1 MASPILFLV
10 ELFSK
15 SSLGFGARIGVLKI
29 SEGCFGVP
37 VESREDGISFLQSFF
52 LCACS
57 LKEKVP
63 RDKRVQALGG
73 KSSVK

>member
-1 MASPILFLV
+1 MTGDLSLPKRARARAQIIRFLV

-37 VESREDGISFLQSFF
+37 VESRENGISFLQSFF
-52 LCACS
+52 LCACG
-57 LKEKVP
+57 LKEKS
-63 RDKRVQALGG
+63 D
-73 KSSVK
+73 